1 MPPTIGYLLGEFPSL
16 TETFILREMKELV
29 RQGLRLH
36 IFSLTRPKS
45 ASDPLPAEL
54 APVHVD
60 YGPGRMDPSLLSRA
74 FRGLFSGG
82 PSRPRIEAATDR
94 WLKTLAEHREIV
106 HLHAHFANE
115 PALTAMAMSKAS
127 GLPFSFTAH
136 AWDIYCSG
144 TPLSE
149 LIAAAQFTATCTE
162 ANARYLHAK
171 CRSEDRD
178 KIFLVRHGI
187 ELEPFCSEDWRPSK
201 PFRCLAIGRLVG
213 KKGFDVLLK
222 ALGILNDRRIQT
234 VCNVVGDGPER
245 ERLQQLR
252 KETGVQDT
260 VQFLGARPPSDTLQ
274 RLRESDALIVPSVI
288 TSEGDRDGLPNVIL
302 EAAANGIPIVASDLP
317 GISEF
322 VADEVSGLL
331 ASSGDPKS
339 LADKIEVLAADNGAL
354 AETLRRNARR
364 IVEEEY
370 DIRKNVGPLIAL
382 FNQFSNASIEGAC
395 SE

>member
-1 MPPTIGYLLGEFPSL
+1 MMPPTIGYLLGEFPSL

-54 APVHVD
+54 ASVGVD
-60 YGPGRMDPSLLSRA
+60 YGPGKMDPSLLSKA
-74 FRGLFSGG
+74 IRGMLAGG
-82 PSRPRIEAATDR
+82 RSRPRTEAATDR
-94 WLKTLAEHREIV
+94 WLKILAEHREIV

-115 PALTAMAMSKAS
+115 PALAAMAISKAS

-144 TPLSE
+144 TPLRE

-162 ANARYLHAK
+162 ANVRYLHTQ
-171 CRSEDRD
+171 CREEDRD
-178 KIFLVRHGI
+178 KVVLIRHGI
-187 ELEPFCSEDWRPSK
+187 ELESFCSEDWRPSK

-222 ALGILNDRRIQT
+222 AFGILNDRRIPA
-234 VCNVVGDGPER
+234 VCNIVGEGPER
-245 ERLQQLR
+245 ESLEQLR
-252 KETGVQDT
+252 EETGVQDS
-260 VQFLGARPPSDTLQ
+260 VQFLGARPSSDTLQ
-274 RLRESDALIVPSVI
+274 RLRESEALIVPSII

-302 EAAANGIPIVASDLP
+302 EAAANGIPIIASDLP

-339 LADKIEVLAADNGAL
+339 LADKIEVLTADDGTI

-370 DIRKNVGPLIAL
+370 DIRKNVEPLIPL
-382 FNQFSNASIEGAC
+382 FSRSGRSTPHE
-395 SE
+395 